1 MPARSGEDAWV
12 LEGGYALPALA
23 ESVAATLE
31 ALAGDEPPAMV
42 APDFLTTRL
51 ASHIGHYWAL

>member
-1 MPARSGEDAWV
+1 VPARSGEDAWV

-42 APDFLTTRL
+42 APDFLTARA
-51 ASHIGHYWAL
+51 ASYVGHHWTL